1 VVLFLLLPLHMLLK
15 NACYVCQPSCLR
27 PLLHVLNCCTD
38 AEVHGATNVYR
49 MAKKKKSKQKTYVP
63 RVVAPPGVVQQ
74 NTPVPAA
81 KVTTAPVVQQ
91 TAPVAKATIANT
103 VAQPAVVGKKALV
116 PAVKLSTAPVKVVN
130 ENKKTPVTAAKRYTS
145 PVATDFRMPVP

>member
-1 VVLFLLLPLHMLLK
+1 
-15 NACYVCQPSCLR
+15 
-27 PLLHVLNCCTD
+27 
-38 AEVHGATNVYR
+38 
-49 MAKKKKSKQKTYVP
+49 
-63 RVVAPPGVVQQ
+63 VVQQ

-116 PAVKLSTAPVKVVN
+116 PAVKLSTAHVKVVN
-130 ENKKTPVTAAKRYTS
+130 ENKKTLVTAAKRYTT